1 MESEN
6 SLKRKKLYR
15 FLFYFLM
22 VISILLILNISFN
35 VFSRYAARKEYSELR
50 SQKPYALKIPNIQNE
65 LREKYE
71 EGVKIV
77 ELNDKNHTAMLN
89 KLKAQNSDTIAWLE
103 IPGTKI
109 NYPIMQSKDNVFYL
123 RKNFNKKYS
132 VSGSIFADYRNNPNF
147 NDQNT
152 VIYGHNMKDG
162 SMFYDVTLLKSQ
174 DFFNKYHKIYVTLDN
189 KLLEYEIFSVYETK
203 KDYNY
208 RAPKYD
214 ELYFE
219 SRLNEFKRKSIIK
232 NSIEVNT
239 SSKLLT
245 LSTCS
250 YSFYD
255 ARFVVHAV
263 LTSVVEYQ

>member
-15 FLFYFLM
+15 FLFYLLM
-22 VISILLILNISFN
+22 AVSILLIVNISFN
-35 VFSRYAARKEYSELR
+35 VFSRYTARKEYSELR
-50 SQKPYALKIPNIQNE
+50 SQKPYTLKIPNIQSE
-65 LREKYE
+65 IKEKYE

-77 ELNDKNHTAMLN
+77 EINDRNHTDMLK
-89 KLKAQNSDTIAWLE
+89 KLKLKNPDTIAWLE

-132 VSGSIFADYRNNPNF
+132 VSGSVFADYRNSPEF

-174 DFFNKYHKIYVTLDN
+174 DFFNRNHKIYVTLDN

-219 SRLNEFKRKSIIK
+219 SRLNEFKRKSVVK
-232 NSIEVNT
+232 TSTEVDS

-250 YSFYD
+250 YTFYD

-263 LTSVVEYQ
+263 LTSVIEYQ